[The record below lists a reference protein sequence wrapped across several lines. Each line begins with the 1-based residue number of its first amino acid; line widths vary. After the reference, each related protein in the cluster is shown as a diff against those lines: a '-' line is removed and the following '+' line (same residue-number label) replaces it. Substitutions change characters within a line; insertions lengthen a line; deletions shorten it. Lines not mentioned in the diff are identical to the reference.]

1 MPQDPA
7 NLLAELLRRTH
18 LSAPDD
24 LARIADEEARR
35 AGALGVDLYLL
46 DYEAATLRPLPRGA
60 EDDGRDVIPVAGT
73 LAGKA
78 YSASTILESAEAGDG
93 RRRLWVPLLDGTERL
108 GVMGVVLPGGE
119 AGVPVDEVAVWERYA
134 HLVATILA
142 AKDAYGDAFERVR
155 RTRRKTIAAEL
166 IWELTPPLVFA
177 TEDMVVAGMLE
188 PAYDNGGD
196 ALDYALNDG
205 VLHLA
210 LFDAMGHGLAAAGL
224 ATFALSAYRHSRR
237 SDFGLVETYNT
248 LDAAIGQQFLG
259 EGFVT
264 GVIAR
269 LDVRTGELTWLSA
282 GHPPPF
288 VVRDD
293 RRTRML
299 TARPGTPLGVPSGP
313 EPPEVAHEALEPG
326 DLVLIH
332 SDGLTEARAP
342 DGGRLGLD
350 GLRAFVEREAAASQV
365 APETLRRLRHAILAA
380 GSGELEDDATA
391 LLVEW
396 RRGGERQ
403 LLPPTV

>member
-1 MPQDPA
+1 MPRDAA

-18 LSAPDD
+18 LSSPDD
-24 LARIADEEARR
+24 LAAVVDEEGRR
-35 AGALGVDLYLL
+35 AGAREVDMYLL
-46 DYEAATLRPLPRGA
+46 DYEAVALRPLPRGA
-60 EDDGRDVIPVAGT
+60 GDDRAVIPVDGT

-78 YSASTILESAEAGDG
+78 YSATTILESADAGEG
-93 RRRLWVPLLDGTERL
+93 HRRLWLPLLDGTERL
-108 GVMGVVLPGGE
+108 GVMGVVLPDGGE
-119 AGVPVDEVAVWERYA
+119 TTTAEVATWERYA
-134 HLVATILA
+134 HLAATLIA
-142 AKDAYGDAFERVR
+142 AKGAYGDAFERVR
-155 RTRRKTIAAEL
+155 RTRRKTIASEL

-177 TEDMVVAGMLE
+177 TDNVVVAGMLE

-248 LDAAIGQQFLG
+248 LDAAIGEQFLG

-269 LDVRTGELTWLSA
+269 LDVATGQLSWLSA

-299 TARPGTPLGVPSGP
+299 TAWPGTPLGVPSGA
-313 EPPEVAHEALEPG
+313 EPPEVGREALEPG

-332 SDGLTEARAP
+332 SDGLTEARGP
-342 DGGRLGLD
+342 GGDRLGLD
-350 GLRAFVEREAAASQV
+350 GLRAFVEREAAASHV
-365 APETLRRLRHAILAA
+365 APETLRRLRHAIVGA

>member
-1 MPQDPA
+1 MHRTERAA

-24 LARIADEEARR
+24 LARVVEEEAR
-35 AGALGVDLYLL
+35 AVGACAVDIYLL
-46 DYEAATLRPLPRGA
+46 DYEAMSLRPLPRAAGD
-60 EDDGRDVIPVAGT
+60 EREVIPVAGT

-78 YSASTILESAEAGDG
+78 YSASTILESTEAGDG
-93 RRRLWVPLLDGTERL
+93 HRRLWLPLLDGTERL
-108 GVMGVVLPGGE
+108 GVMGVTL
-119 AGVPVDEVAVWERYA
+119 AGSEEVPVAELAMWERYA
-134 HLVATILA
+134 HLVATLIA

-177 TEDMVVAGMLE
+177 TEHVVVAGMLE

-196 ALDYALNDG
+196 ALDYSLDDG

-210 LFDAMGHGLAAAGL
+210 LFDAMGHGLAAAAL

-248 LDAAIGQQFLG
+248 LDAAIGEQFLG

-269 LDVRTGELTWLSA
+269 LDVETGGLTWLSA

-299 TARPGTPLGVPSGP
+299 TTRPGTPLGVPSGAT
-313 EPPEVAHEALEPG
+313 PPEVAHEALEPG

-332 SDGLTEARAP
+332 SDGLTEARGP
-342 DGGRLGLD
+342 GGDRLGLD

-365 APETLRRLRHAILAA
+365 APETLRRLRHALLAA
-380 GSGELEDDATA
+380 GSGDLEDDATA